1 MNNHLFLLQLLAH
14 GDQTEIG
21 ERGVTLSGGQKQ
33 RVNLARALYADL
45 DIYLLD
51 DPLSAVDAKVGQHI
65 FNKYIQVMLK
75 NKTVLLVTHG
85 MQFLKQCDLVIFM
98 NNGKIAESGTHEELI
113 GIEGG
118 DYAAMAQFDAKRNN
132 TDNNKV
138 KRNRTDSAV
147 SMNDEEQAL
156 QKLSNDEN
164 TIKGKGWSILFKY
177 LNQCGNG
184 YLMTFIFFSILV
196 FALLRLMSSIWI
208 QIWMDA
214 GDGLEEQRTQNITFV
229 NSSDLELKGLIN
241 NNPKLWLY
249 QLIYGLIIIAML
261 IFGFFKVKLKLEIE
275 LSVQQYCFNVG
286 CWTAHNSIAR
296 ISKGSPKDAEL
307 HHDVSHGIF

>member
-1 MNNHLFLLQLLAH
+1 MQLLAH

-138 KRNRTDSAV
+138 KVNRTDSAV
-147 SMNDEEQAL
+147 SMNDEEQVL
-156 QKLSNDEN
+156 QKLSNDES

-214 GDGLEEQRTQNITFV
+214 GDGLEDQRTQNITFV

-261 IFGFFKVKLKLEIE
+261 IFGFFKVKLKIEIE
-275 LSVQQYCFNVG
+275 LSLQ
-286 CWTAHNSIAR
+286 H
-296 ISKGSPKDAEL
+296 
-307 HHDVSHGIF
+307 VSM